1 MKTEYHQH
9 SKIVD
14 DCVNYAAEIIATLD
28 PQDYECFIKE
38 NKKRPRLYSVEAVG
52 GASNSSTE
60 MRGTTNL
67 KFIYNV
73 CMQCMQLMKM

>member
-9 SKIVD
+9 SKIVN
-14 DCVNYAAEIIATLD
+14 DCVNHAAEIIATLD

-60 MRGTTNL
+60 MRGTINS